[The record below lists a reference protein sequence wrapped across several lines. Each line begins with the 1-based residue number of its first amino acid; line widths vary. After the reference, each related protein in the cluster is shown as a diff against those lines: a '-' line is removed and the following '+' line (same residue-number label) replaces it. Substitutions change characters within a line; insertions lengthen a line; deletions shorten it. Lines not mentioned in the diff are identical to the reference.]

1 MMKDEIEGDSS
12 DKHIYIYI
20 IVISV
25 HQQHTNHRCVLC
37 SGPFVAE
44 VPIDEEK
51 SRSAAPGGAELPS
64 SLVAEPRHGAPAR
77 WPTKDR

>member
-1 MMKDEIEGDSS
+1 M
-12 DKHIYIYI
+12 
-20 IVISV
+20 

-64 SLVAEPRHGAPAR
+64 SYVYVCKYIYIYIYTHTYIYTYIYIHTG
-77 WPTKDR
+77 TDF